1 MTKRIVLALL
11 LLAAT
16 RSGRSEE
23 LSVIADGRSDYVI
36 AISEQSADPAK
47 ISEAA
52 ELLQSCLARATG
64 VRLPVVT
71 ESEAPEGQP
80 ALYLGKTEAAEAAG
94 LPVDE
99 VTGWGFLQRV
109 VGANVFLVGEEDPA
123 HELIPKRQ
131 AFSGYSG
138 TYTAVTRFLEDQ
150 VGVRFL
156 LPGEMGVYI
165 PKRDGLAIDASL
177 DVSWSPLFTFVGR
190 RVSPY
195 SGEHEYDSYAI
206 ANHYFGRYSSDS
218 KTFWM
223 GGSHTWN
230 EFVPREKYLES
241 HPEYFSL
248 FKGKRD
254 FHKRNILCLSQP
266 AVLDLLVSGVVE
278 KFDKGYEM
286 VMLGQSDGYIEC
298 QCEDCQAIH
307 PDIGEKLW
315 ITHRKVAER
324 IGELRPGK
332 KVVLSSYITTTKPPL
347 TFDSFPDNVV
357 IMNNRYSPAWF
368 EAWEPFPTPRVVY
381 IPDWLRNWPRV
392 PPRYAVNLVRLWK
405 ENDVIVVYMGG
416 GLDQAGSSWGLNGP
430 SYYAFGKAME
440 DPSRD
445 ADELEREYVEASFGA
460 AAEPMAAFF
469 TAMHRRMEVR
479 QRFDRHE
486 TGNPDR
492 RYRGY
497 PFEMYPGDYHAHF
510 FPPQILEEM
519 NRQLAL
525 ASELVDTDEA
535 RARLELVE
543 AEFRYLH
550 SVASTFHVIRAY
562 QVAPTR
568 PLFDALADQVKNYH
582 RTYDGLYP
590 EGEARSPGGYRK
602 LRTPFG
608 IGWPTGKKP
617 LEKVAGPPF
626 DWDFAN
632 LRESDE
638 LPNPI
643 IVPRIRGGQILKP
656 YGGSDERVGQ
666 TDGGVRIDP
675 RTGAPEDQ

>member
-1 MTKRIVLALL
+1 MKRFLIAASLLFLDSLAG
-11 LLAAT
+11 A
-16 RSGRSEE
+16 EE
-23 LSVIADGRSDYVI
+23 LTLVAEGKSDYVI
-36 AISEQSADPAK
+36 AVSEQSADPAK

-52 ELLQSCLARATG
+52 SLLQSCLARSTG
-64 VRLPVVT
+64 VTLPVVA
-71 ESEAPEGQP
+71 ESEAPEGKP
-80 ALYLGKTEAAEAAG
+80 AIFLGKTVAAKQAG

-99 VTGWGFLQRV
+99 VTRWGFVQRV

-123 HELIPKRQ
+123 HELVPKKQ
-131 AFSGYSG
+131 GYSGYSG
-138 TYTAVTRFLEDQ
+138 TYKAVTSFLEDQ

-156 LPGEMGVYI
+156 LPGEMGVHV

-177 DVSWSPLFTFVGR
+177 NVSWSPSFTFVGR

-195 SGEHEYDSYAI
+195 SGDHEYDPYAI

-230 EFVPREKYLES
+230 VFIPREKYLES
-241 HPEYFSL
+241 HPEYFAL
-248 FKGKRD
+248 FKGNRD

-266 AVLDLLVSGVVE
+266 AVLDLLVAGVVE
-278 KFDKGYEM
+278 KFDEGYEM

-315 ITHRKVAER
+315 ITHREVAER
-324 IGELRPGK
+324 VAELRPGK

-347 TFDSFPDNVV
+347 SFDAFPDNVV

-368 EAWEPFPTPRVVY
+368 EAWKPFPTPRIVY
-381 IPDWLRNWPRV
+381 VPEWLRTWPRV

-445 ADELEREYVEASFGA
+445 ADELEQEYVEASFGA

-469 TAMHRRMEVR
+469 TEMHRRMEVR
-479 QRFDRHE
+479 QGFDRHE

-492 RYRGY
+492 RYRGF
-497 PFEMYPGDYHAHF
+497 PFEMYPSDYHAHF
-510 FPPQILEEM
+510 FPPPILREM
-519 NRQLAL
+519 DRQLAL
-525 ASELVDTDEA
+525 ARELVDTDEA
-535 RARLELVE
+535 LARLELVE

-550 SVASTFHVIRAY
+550 GVASTYHVLRAY

-568 PLFDALADQVKNYH
+568 PLFDALAGEVENYH
-582 RTYDGLYP
+582 RTYDSLYP
-590 EGEARSPGGYRK
+590 DGKALSPGGYRK

-608 IGWPTGKKP
+608 IGWPSGNRP
-617 LEKVAGPPF
+617 MEKVVGPPF
-626 DWDFAN
+626 DWDFAK
-632 LRESDE
+632 LRESGE

-643 IVPRIRGGQILKP
+643 LDPRIRGGQILEP
-656 YGGSDERVGQ
+656 YGGSEGPADGG
-666 TDGGVRIDP
+666 DGGVRIDP

>member
-1 MTKRIVLALL
+1 MKTRF
-11 LLAAT
+11 LLACLFAMAPIANA
-16 RSGRSEE
+16 EE
-23 LSVIADGRSDYVI
+23 LTLIADGKSDYVI
-36 AISEQSADPAK
+36 AVSERSADPAK
-47 ISEAA
+47 IEEAA
-52 ELLQSCLARATG
+52 ALLQSCLARSTG
-64 VRLPVVT
+64 VTLPIVP
-71 ESEAPEGQP
+71 ESEAPEGQT
-80 ALYLGKTEAAEAAG
+80 AIFLGKTAAAKRAG
-94 LPVDE
+94 LPVE
-99 VTGWGFLQRV
+99 QVTGWGFLHRIA
-109 VGANVFLVGEEDPA
+109 GKNVFLVGEEDPA
-123 HELIPKRQ
+123 RELVPEKQ
-131 AFSGYSG
+131 GYSGYSG
-138 TYTAVTRFLEDQ
+138 AYKAVTRFLEDQ

-156 LPGEMGVYI
+156 LPGEMGVHV

-177 DVSWSPLFTFVGR
+177 DLSWSPSFTFVGR

-195 SGEHEYDSYAI
+195 SAEHEYDPYAI
-206 ANHYFGRYSSDS
+206 ANHYFGRYASDS

-230 EFVPREKYLES
+230 VFVPREKYLES
-241 HPEYFSL
+241 HPEYFAL

-266 AVLDLLVSGVVE
+266 AVLDLLVAGVVE
-278 KFDKGYEM
+278 KFDEGYEM

-298 QCEDCQAIH
+298 ECEDCQAIH

-315 ITHRKVAER
+315 ITHREVAER

-347 TFDSFPDNVV
+347 SFDSFPDNVV

-368 EAWEPFPTPRVVY
+368 EAWKPFPTPRIVY
-381 IPDWLRNWPRV
+381 VPEWLGTWPRV
-392 PPRYAVNLVRLWK
+392 PPRFAVNMVRLWK

-416 GLDQAGSSWGLNGP
+416 GLDQPGSSWGLNGP

-445 ADELEREYVEASFGA
+445 ADDLEREYVEASFGA

-469 TAMHRRMEVR
+469 TEMHRRMEVR
-479 QRFDRHE
+479 QWFDRHE

-492 RYRGY
+492 RYRGF
-497 PFEMYPGDYHAHF
+497 PFEMYPSDFHAHF
-510 FPPQILEEM
+510 FPPPILREM
-519 NRQLAL
+519 DRQLAL
-525 ASELVDTDEA
+525 ARELVDTDEA

-550 SVASTFHVIRAY
+550 SVAATYHVFRAY
-562 QVAPTR
+562 QVVPTR
-568 PLFDALADQVKNYH
+568 PLFDALAGQVENYH
-582 RTYDGLYP
+582 RTYDSLYP
-590 EGEARSPGGYRK
+590 EGKALSPGGYRK

-608 IGWPTGKKP
+608 IGWPSGNQRM
-617 LEKVAGPPF
+617 EKVVGPPF
-626 DWDFAN
+626 DWDFAK
-632 LRESDE
+632 LRESGE

-643 IVPRIRGGQILKP
+643 LEPRIRGGQILEP
-656 YGGSDERVGQ
+656 YGRSEGSLGGG
-666 TDGGVRIDP
+666 DGGVRIDP